1 MVYFDERSNTHG
13 ELGKALMLSIQELV
27 QKACHSLNVFQGL
40 LVEIDDEN
48 VNVLVKASAG
58 HSPSFK
64 SVPVFCADPSSD
76 SRFPIN
82 SNVCPMGFKHWFS
95 MYFNA
100 DRYIRGKFHYV
111 DSRQFCLIFIN
122 ACPSQTINHEKIA
135 LVDEWLSVTVE
146 KYLIEKAEARQ
157 KSLYKKLQHV
167 ANIGTWEVD
176 TVSNC
181 VSWSSQAKAIHE
193 VTNDYVPTLESA
205 FDFYQEPYRG
215 EVRKLVFDA
224 IKTGAPWSATV
235 QLTSAK
241 SNLIWIETHGT
252 AEFKDG
258 KCIRLFGTIQNVDK
272 AVHARIELE
281 NKRAEAINASTES
294 AMLLSRI
301 SHELK
306 TPLNGITGML
316 QALKCEQRDL
326 VRKKKTDLAI
336 HSAERL
342 HALVDDVLDYTSIK
356 NGELKLNPQNFCVAE
371 LFNEIVDRYKAKCA
385 ERGIRF
391 HALLAVDEKSLVY
404 GDPIR
409 IEQIVTNLLS
419 NALKFTHSGYVAIQ
433 VTLKYLE
440 GLPVLI
446 TSVEDS
452 GVGMDNTILSRIF
465 KPFENKTQHASEE
478 LNGSGLGLS
487 IVGQLVNEMNGEID
501 VRSEVGMGTS
511 FDVVIQLE
519 TAHRSKEDIVLPKT
533 PFNSNLN
540 ILIVDDNDINRLV
553 IASML
558 EKYDIVPDEAHNGE
572 VAVEKARSKQYDVIF
587 MDCMMPVLDGA
598 SATKIILQEGLM
610 TKHGFVVAVTANT
623 SPKDKVMCSQAGMAD
638 FLTKPVLPYDVA
650 LQIKRALSGKS
661 MLM

>member
-1 MVYFDERSNTHG
+1 MVYFNERSNTNG
-13 ELGKALMLSIQELV
+13 ELDKALMLLIQELV

-58 HSPSFK
+58 HSPNFK
-64 SVPVFCADPSSD
+64 SLPVFCAVPSSD

-82 SNVCPMGFKHWFS
+82 SNVCPVGFKHWFS
-95 MYFNA
+95 MHFNA
-100 DRYIRGKFHYV
+100 DRYIRGKFHHV
-111 DSRQFCLIFIN
+111 ESRQFFLVFIN
-122 ACPSQTINHEKIA
+122 ACPSQAVNHEKVA

-167 ANIGTWEVD
+167 GNIGTWEVD

-193 VTNDYVPTLESA
+193 VESDYVPTLESA

-215 EVRKLVFDA
+215 EVMKLVFNA
-224 IKTGAPWSATV
+224 IKTGDPWSATL

-241 SNLIWIETHGT
+241 GNPIWIETHGT

-258 KCIRLFGTIQNVDK
+258 KCIRLFGTIQNVNK

-281 NKRAEAINASTES
+281 NKRVEATNASAES

-326 VRKKKTDLAI
+326 ARKRKTDLAI
-336 HSAERL
+336 RSAERL

-356 NGELKLNPQNFCVAE
+356 NGELKLKPQNFCVAE
-371 LFNEIVDRYKAKCA
+371 LFNEIIDVYKAKCA
-385 ERGIRF
+385 EKGIRF
-391 HALLAVDEKSLVY
+391 HAVIAVDEWSLVY
-404 GDPIR
+404 GDPKR
-409 IEQIVTNLLS
+409 IEQIATNLLS
-419 NALKFTHSGYVAIQ
+419 NALKFTQSGYLAIQ

-452 GVGMDNTILSRIF
+452 GIGMDDTILSRIF
-465 KPFENKTQHASEE
+465 RPFENKTQHTSEE

-487 IVGQLVNEMNGEID
+487 IVRQLVDEMNGEID
-501 VRSEVGMGTS
+501 VRSEVGRGTS

-519 TAHRSKEDIVLPKT
+519 TAHRNKEDNLLPET
-533 PFNSNLN
+533 PFDSNLN

-572 VAVEKARSKQYDVIF
+572 VAVEKARTKQYDVIF

>member
-1 MVYFDERSNTHG
+1 M
-13 ELGKALMLSIQELV
+13 
-27 QKACHSLNVFQGL
+27 
-40 LVEIDDEN
+40 
-48 VNVLVKASAG
+48 
-58 HSPSFK
+58 
-64 SVPVFCADPSSD
+64 
-76 SRFPIN
+76 
-82 SNVCPMGFKHWFS
+82 
-95 MYFNA
+95 
-100 DRYIRGKFHYV
+100 
-111 DSRQFCLIFIN
+111 
-122 ACPSQTINHEKIA
+122 
-135 LVDEWLSVTVE
+135 
-146 KYLIEKAEARQ
+146 
-157 KSLYKKLQHV
+157 
-167 ANIGTWEVD
+167 
-176 TVSNC
+176 
-181 VSWSSQAKAIHE
+181 
-193 VTNDYVPTLESA
+193 
-205 FDFYQEPYRG
+205 
-215 EVRKLVFDA
+215 
-224 IKTGAPWSATV
+224 

-501 VRSEVGMGTS
+501 VRSEVGRGAS

-519 TAHRSKEDIVLPKT
+519 TAHRKKEDNLLPKT
-533 PFNSNLN
+533 PFDSNLN

-558 EKYDIVPDEAHNGE
+558 EKYDIVPDEAHNGK
-572 VAVEKARSKQYDVIF
+572 VAVEKARTKQYDVIF
-587 MDCMMPVLDGA
+587 MDCVMPVLDGA

-610 TKHGFVVAVTANT
+610 TKHGFVGAVTANT
-623 SPKDKVMCSQAGMAD
+623 SPEDKVMCSQAGMAD

-650 LQIKRALSGKS
+650 LQIKRALNGKS

>member
-1 MVYFDERSNTHG
+1 MVYFDEQSNTHS

-27 QKACHSLNVFQGL
+27 EKACHSLNVFQGL
-40 LVEIDDEN
+40 LVEIDNEN
-48 VNVLVKASAG
+48 VNILVKSSAG
-58 HSPSFK
+58 HSPNFK
-64 SVPVFCADPSSD
+64 SVPVFSSEQPSD
-76 SRFPIN
+76 SRFPVN

-111 DSRQFCLIFIN
+111 DSRQLCLVFIN
-122 ACPSQTINHEKIA
+122 ACPSQAINHEKIA
-135 LVDEWLSVTVE
+135 LVDEWLSVTIE

-167 ANIGTWEVD
+167 GNIGTWEVD

-181 VSWSSQAKAIHE
+181 VTWSSQAKAIHE
-193 VTNDYVPTLESA
+193 VPSDYIPTLESA
-205 FDFYQEPYRG
+205 FDFYQEPYRD
-215 EVRKLVFDA
+215 EVMKLVFNA
-224 IKTGAPWSATV
+224 IKTGDPWSATL

-241 SNLIWIETHGT
+241 GNLVWIETHGT

-258 KCIRLFGTIQNVDK
+258 ICIRLFGTIQNVDK

-281 NKRAEAINASTES
+281 NKRAEATSASAES

-316 QALKCEQRDL
+316 QALKCEKRDL
-326 VRKKKTDLAI
+326 VRKRKNDLAI
-336 HSAERL
+336 RSAERL
-342 HALVDDVLDYTSIK
+342 HALIDDVLDYTSIK
-356 NGELKLNPQNFCVAE
+356 NGELKLNPQNFCVAK
-371 LFNEIVDRYKAKCA
+371 LFNEIVDEYKTKCA
-385 ERGIRF
+385 EKGIRF
-391 HALLAVDEKSLVY
+391 HAVIAVDEWSLVY
-404 GDPIR
+404 GDPKR
-409 IEQIVTNLLS
+409 LEQITRNLLS
-419 NALKFTHSGYVAIQ
+419 NALKFTHSGYLAIQ
-433 VTLKYLE
+433 VTLKYFE

-452 GVGMDNTILSRIF
+452 GIGMDDNILSRIF
-465 KPFENKTQHASEE
+465 KPFENKTQHMSEE

-487 IVGQLVNEMNGEID
+487 IVRQLVDKMNGEID
-501 VRSEVGMGTS
+501 VRSEVGSGTS
-511 FDVVIQLE
+511 FDVVIQLDN
-519 TAHRSKEDIVLPKT
+519 AHKNKEDVLLPKT
-533 PFNSNLN
+533 PLDSNLN

-558 EKYDIVPDEAHNGE
+558 EKYDIVPDEANNGE
-572 VAVEKARSKQYDVIF
+572 VAVEKARTKQYDVIF

-610 TKHGFVVAVTANT
+610 TKNGFVVAVTANT